1 MHPSGPTVQR
11 AQRFLRQR
19 LAPAVHRRV
28 GAFTVEA
35 TEPVVEPVPLDVAT
49 TLPRRPFDV
58 GSPWG
63 PPWQTVW
70 FRLTAPVP
78 EGVSGEGLT
87 AVVDLGFHGRSD
99 GFQAEGL
106 AYRDGSVLHAV
117 QPDRREVALG
127 SARAGDE
134 IELWVEAAA
143 NAIMGQDP
151 TLPYLPTPLGD
162 PATAPCDPLYVL
174 RQADLC
180 VVHPEVRRFEVELH
194 ALVDLALDLGDVA
207 QRARLMP
214 LLEAGMAAFDPCDPQ
229 RSAAVAREAIA
240 PAFATGAA
248 PGSHRLIAVG
258 HAHLDTAWLWPVRET
273 RRKASRTFANAVD
286 LLRRLPVHR
295 MAHSQA
301 QHYAWVADDQ
311 PEVFAEVQRLVGEGR
326 WEPVGGMWVET
337 DLNLPSAE
345 SLARQF
351 LHGQRAFEQWFGST
365 CPGAFL
371 PDDFGYP
378 AQVPQLARLAGCEW
392 FFTQKL
398 SWNDTNRFPHHT
410 FWWEGLDGSRV
421 LTHFSPVETYNALNL
436 PHQLRFAAR
445 NFADHAGAS
454 SSLVCFGHGD
464 GGGGPTEAM
473 VRRAELAADWEGV
486 PPTTLGSVGGFF
498 AETLAEYGPGAPVWV
513 GEMYFECHRGT
524 YTSQV
529 RTKQGNLRCER
540 LLREAELWSVA
551 AGVWP
556 SAEFDEL
563 WKLVLTQQFHDI
575 LPGSSIAWA
584 HDDAEQV
591 HAEVSSR
598 TESLIE
604 DALARLGAGCGDAWA
619 VVNPGPFAVSGV
631 VDVDGTPTW
640 IDSAPPHSIH
650 PLRSREQ
657 IGRSGTRFAPENEG
671 SVRVGDSWMDNG
683 VVRVEWDP
691 EGRLTSLRLHSNGR
705 DVLGGDRAGNVLV
718 LHRDTPAQYDAW
730 DIDRADTLRP
740 VPVGGDVTVEVR
752 QDAPLRASM
761 TAIRTTGESTYRLT
775 TTLDAG
781 AARVDCSIDVDW
793 NEREQRLQVLLPVDV
808 HASEALCG
816 TQFGSVR
823 RPRHANTS
831 WDDARFE
838 VCAHR
843 YVHAGEPG
851 FGVAILAAG
860 PHGYDV
866 RGDALRMTLLK
877 ASNYP
882 DPDADRGEQHVEWS
896 YWLHDGVEP
905 LSAGIEAQAAAIGH
919 PLRVVRADA
928 TTDVAPVVR
937 CDHPAIVIES
947 VKRAEDGTG
956 DLIVRLWE
964 SRGGRAMDR
973 LELARPVGRAEAVD
987 LLERPLHEL
996 PHDAMSVEVELRPFQ
1011 ILTVRVT

>member
-1 MHPSGPTVQR
+1 MHPAGPTGDR
-11 AQRFLRQR
+11 ALRFLRQR
-19 LAPAVHRRV
+19 VQPALHRTV
-28 GAFTVEA
+28 VPFDVEA
-35 TEPVVEPVPLDVAT
+35 TEPLFEPVPFETGT
-49 TLPRRPFDV
+49 TLPRRPFAI
-58 GSPWG
+58 GAPWG
-63 PPWQTVW
+63 PPWHTVW
-70 FRLTAPVP
+70 FRLTATVP
-78 EGVSGEGLT
+78 ADVAALPLA

-106 AYRDGSVLHAV
+106 AHRDGRVVHAV

-127 SARAGDE
+127 DGVAGAR

-143 NAIMGQDP
+143 NAVMGEDP
-151 TLPYLPTPLGD
+151 ALPYLPTPMGD
-162 PATAPCDPLYVL
+162 PATAPDTPLYVL
-174 RQADLC
+174 RRADLC
-180 VVHPEVRRFEVELH
+180 VVHPEVRRFEVELQ
-194 ALVDLALDLGDVA
+194 ALVDLAIDLGDVP
-207 QRARLMP
+207 QRARLLP
-214 LLEAGMAAFDPCDPQ
+214 LLEAGMAAFDPHDPE
-229 RSAAVAREAIA
+229 RSAAAAREAIA
-240 PAFATGAA
+240 PAFAVGAA
-248 PGSHRLIAVG
+248 PGSHRLVAVG

-273 RRKASRTFANAVD
+273 RRKALRTFANAVD
-286 LLRRLPVHR
+286 LLDRLPAHR

-301 QHYAWVADDQ
+301 QHYAWVAEDQ
-311 PEVFAEVQRLVGEGR
+311 PELFESVRRLVAAGR

-337 DLNLPSAE
+337 DLNLPSGE
-345 SLARQF
+345 SLVRQF
-351 LHGQRAFEQWFGST
+351 LHGQRAFEQWFGAP

-421 LTHFSPVETYNALNL
+421 LTHFSPIETYNALNL

-454 SSLVCFGHGD
+454 TSLVCFGHGD
-464 GGGGPTEAM
+464 GGGGPTAAM
-473 VRRAELAADWEGV
+473 VQRAELAADWEGV
-486 PPTTLGSVGGFF
+486 PPTTVGSVDGFF
-498 AETLAEYGPGAPVWV
+498 RDALAEYGPSAPTWV

-524 YTSQV
+524 YTSQT
-529 RTKQGNLRCER
+529 RTKQGNLRSER

-556 SAEFDEL
+556 ADELDAL

-584 HDDAEQV
+584 HDDAERV
-591 HAEVSSR
+591 HAEVAR
-598 TESLIE
+598 RAEALV
-604 DALARLGAGCGDAWA
+604 DGALARLGGGPGPGWA
-619 VVNPGPFAVSGV
+619 VVNPGPFPAAGV
-631 VDVDGTPTW
+631 VDVAGTLALVE
-640 IDSAPPHSIH
+640 SPPHAIV
-650 PLRSREQ
+650 PVAQKPRAARVEV
-657 IGRSGTRFAPENEG
+657 GEG
-671 SVRVGDSWMDNG
+671 WMDNG
-683 VVRVEWDP
+683 IVRVGWDG
-691 EGRLTSLRLHSNGR
+691 EGRFTSLVLHANGR
-705 DVLGGDRAGNVLV
+705 DALAGDRLGNVLV

-730 DIDRADTLRP
+730 DIDRADTLHPRP
-740 VPVGGDVTVEVR
+740 LGGEVTIEVVSHG
-752 QDAPLRASM
+752 PLRASM
-761 TAIRTTGESTYRLT
+761 TAIRTAGDSTYRLT

-793 NEREQRLQVLLPVDV
+793 YEREQRLQVVLPVDV

-831 WDDARFE
+831 WDDAKFE

-877 ASNYP
+877 SANYP
-882 DPDADRGEQHVEWS
+882 DPEADRGEQHVEWS
-896 YWLHDGVEP
+896 YWLHDGLEP
-905 LSAGIEAQAAAIGH
+905 LSAGIEHEAAARAF
-919 PLRVVRADA
+919 PLRVISADA
-928 TTDVAPVVR
+928 TIGGGPVVE
-937 CDHPAIVIES
+937 CDHPAVVVEA
-947 VKRAEDGTG
+947 VKRAEDGSN

-964 SRGGRAMDR
+964 SHGGRAAGR
-973 LELARPVGRAEAVD
+973 LSVSSPVASAVAVD
-987 LLERPLHEL
+987 LLEWPLHDL
-996 PHDAMSVEVELRPFQ
+996 PHGDTHVEVELRPFQ
-1011 ILTVRVT
+1011 ILTVRIAS